1 MSEQIVLQLAGVLI
15 LGVAIQW
22 VAWRARFPAI
32 LLLLGAGLALGPGSA
47 VLVRMGWLDHV
58 LLAPDELFGELLLP
72 AVSLAVSLVL
82 FEGGMTLNLREH
94 RAASG
99 VIWGLVTVGAVVTFV
114 VAAGAGHW
122 LLGLGWKLAI
132 LLGAIL
138 VVTGPTVIGPLLRH
152 VRPTG
157 KVAGIL
163 KWEGTIIDPIGA
175 MVAILVFE
183 SLVSGQVAAGSMLE
197 SAAAIMAV
205 GTGCGALA
213 AGVIILFFR
222 RHWVPDFLQNSFVLV
237 LVLLAFAGANVIRHE
252 SGLFAATMMG
262 LILGNQR
269 RAHIHHVREFKET
282 LTVLL
287 VSALFVVLGA
297 RLTLEQLG
305 MIPWGRMVMFVGVL
319 IVVGRPVAVLVS
331 TIFSGLTWRER
342 AFLAGVAPR
351 GIVAAAVSSVFAL
364 RMSAEN
370 FEGAGL
376 LVPMTFATIIGSVTF
391 YGLAAGPLGRMLGLS
406 RTGSHGVLIA
416 GAGLF
421 ARMLGK
427 ALQEEGQ
434 AVLLVDTNLGHIAAA
449 RLQGL
454 PVLPGSVISRLVMEE
469 VEFSGLGGFLA
480 LTPNDELNALA
491 ALQYQRTFSRQ
502 NVFQLAPDPRS
513 SARQEKVAVELRG
526 RVLFSREVT
535 YGALERLAEA
545 GWVIKKTALTEAFTF
560 QRFLEGKGV
569 GMGLFVKTAG
579 GDVQFFTAE
588 LGVKGGVGD
597 VVVSFG
603 PPRKRDA

>member
-15 LGVAIQW
+15 LGVGIQW

-47 VLVRMGWLDHV
+47 LLVRMGWMDHI
-58 LLAPDELFGELLLP
+58 LLEPDELFGELLLP
-72 AVSLAVSLVL
+72 AVSLAVALVL

-99 VIWGLVTVGAVVTFV
+99 VIWALVTVGGTITFL
-114 VAAGAGHW
+114 VAGGAAYL
-122 LLGLGWKLAI
+122 LLGLTWKLSV
-132 LLGAIL
+132 LLAAIL

-157 KVAGIL
+157 KVGPIL
-163 KWEGTIIDPIGA
+163 KWEGIIIDPIGA
-175 MVAILVFE
+175 MTAIVVFE
-183 SLVSGQVAAGSMLE
+183 ALVTKQVAAVPMLR
-197 SAAAIMAV
+197 SAAVIVLV

-213 AGVIILFFR
+213 AGTIVLFFR
-222 RHWVPDFLQNSFVLV
+222 RQWVPDFLQNSFVLV
-237 LVLLAFAGANVIRHE
+237 VVLLAFAGANIIRHE

-287 VSALFVVLGA
+287 VSGLFIVLGA

-305 MIPWGRMVMFVGVL
+305 MIPWWRVLMFVTVL
-319 IVVGRPVAVLVS
+319 ILIARPLAVLAS
-331 TIFSGLTWRER
+331 TLFSGLQWNER

-364 RMSAEN
+364 RMRAEG
-370 FEGAGL
+370 FAEAGM
-376 LVPMTFATIIGSVTF
+376 LVPLTFATIIGSVTI
-391 YGLAAGPLGRMLGLS
+391 YGLGARPLSRLLGLS
-406 RTGSHGVLIA
+406 GRGSQGVLIA

-421 ARMLGK
+421 ARMLAT
-427 ALQEEGQ
+427 ALAEEGQ
-434 AVLLVDTNLGHIAAA
+434 AVLLVDTNLENIAAA

-454 PVLPGSVISRLVMEE
+454 RVMPGSVISRFVMEE
-469 VEFSGLGGFLA
+469 VQLSDLGRFVA

-491 ALQYQRTFSRQ
+491 AMQYQRTFSRQ
-502 NVFQLAPDPRS
+502 DVFQLAPGAKP
-513 SARQEKVAVELRG
+513 SARQEKIAGDLRG
-526 RVLFSREVT
+526 RLLFSPETT
-535 YGALERLAEA
+535 YALLARAAEA
-545 GWVIKKTALTEAFTF
+545 GWSIRKTPLTATFALHEFLKTKGEA
-560 QRFLEGKGV
+560 V
-569 GMGLFVKTAG
+569 PLFVKTAAG
-579 GDVQFFTAE
+579 GVQFFTAE
-588 LGVKGGVGD
+588 LGVKAGVGD
-597 VVVSFG
+597 VVVSLA
-603 PPRKRDA
+603 PPKAKPA